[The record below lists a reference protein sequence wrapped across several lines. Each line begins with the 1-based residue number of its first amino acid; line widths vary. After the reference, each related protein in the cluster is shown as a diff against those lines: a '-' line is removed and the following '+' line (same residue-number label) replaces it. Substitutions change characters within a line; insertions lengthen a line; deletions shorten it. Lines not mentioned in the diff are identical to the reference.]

1 MELNSKTANELIISG
16 KLTIIDFSA
25 EAWCAPCRTI
35 GPIIDKLAE
44 KYADKISIGKIDVDE
59 NDEIVSSFNIRNVPT
74 ILFFKDGRIVDK
86 HVGAITELDLEQ
98 KVENLLKT

>member
-16 KLTIIDFSA
+16 KPTIIDFSA
-25 EAWCAPCRTI
+25 EAWCAPCRAI

-44 KYADKISIGKIDVDE
+44 KYVDKISIGKIDVDE

-74 ILFFKDGRIVDK
+74 ILFFKDGKIVDK
-86 HVGAITELDLEQ
+86 HVGAITELDLEK
-98 KVENLLKT
+98 KVENLLNT